1 MPFIAILGCDGS
13 GKSTVIKKLTEQ
25 LLDQNLSIRIGHWRP
40 RIGGTYAINADKS
53 AAEHPHAAAPRD
65 PISSIL
71 KLCWLGLNW
80 WVEWLRVLRRQ
91 ANTGYLIFDRFHTD
105 LLVDPIR
112 YRYGGSRRLA
122 KVFSRLMPQP
132 DLVIYLDAPPKVLLS
147 RKREVTEE
155 ALNIARKS
163 YLKLCAEHDNYHV
176 LDTTESIDVVVSH
189 IRSKVNAY
197 VRKQ

>member
-1 MPFIAILGCDGS
+1 
-13 GKSTVIKKLTEQ
+13 
-25 LLDQNLSIRIGHWRP
+25 
-40 RIGGTYAINADKS
+40 
-53 AAEHPHAAAPRD
+53 
-65 PISSIL
+65 
-71 KLCWLGLNW
+71 
-80 WVEWLRVLRRQ
+80 
-91 ANTGYLIFDRFHTD
+91 
-105 LLVDPIR
+105 
-112 YRYGGSRRLA
+112 
-122 KVFSRLMPQP
+122 MPQP

-189 IRSKVNAY
+189 IRTKVNAY